1 MAAIAE
7 RPSLSLPGRQ
17 AWWPGKGQ
25 VPPTKVHN
33 PRSSWD
39 VTRSAGVRAT
49 CVMRAADDADDDRI
63 LELLPRNL
71 QEVFGEGDAAR
82 RRTGPSKTSTPM
94 TACSM
99 CRSRTAPSSGTLHW
113 TDSPENYVRLIRIL
127 STHRTASRRPC
138 MTGGFSR
145 GARGRRARPPST
157 PGLTWWWFAK
167 AKSLRYTSFSI
178 RNCRSDS
185 ALLGR
190 RAKPPRSRCPAP
202 ARRLAAFDLSRPYRR
217 EGSDEVKCRA
227 SSRHDSSSLGN
238 SSSETSNWIA
248 AATGIAMSAPTTP
261 SSAPPIITA
270 TTVTPPGTL
279 TARPMIFGV
288 KR

>member
-185 ALLGR
+185 ALLAAGLSPLGAGVR
-190 RAKPPRSRCPAP
+190 PQRAAWPRLISNCNSCQERVVAS
-202 ARRLAAFDLSRPYRR
+202 LS
-217 EGSDEVKCRA
+217 GACR
-227 SSRHDSSSLGN
+227 
-238 SSSETSNWIA
+238 
-248 AATGIAMSAPTTP
+248 
-261 SSAPPIITA
+261 
-270 TTVTPPGTL
+270 L
-279 TARPMIFGV
+279 TARSEVFRPAAERAGGSRRRTLTYACSGCV
-288 KR
+288 GSPGLR